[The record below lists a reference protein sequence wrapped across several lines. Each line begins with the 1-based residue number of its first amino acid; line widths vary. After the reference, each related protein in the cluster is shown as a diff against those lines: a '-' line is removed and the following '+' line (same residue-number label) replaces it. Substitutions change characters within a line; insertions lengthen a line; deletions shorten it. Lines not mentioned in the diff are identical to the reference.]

1 MRLFR
6 YEDDVTVPG
15 TTFAAG
21 ITLESLA
28 AQTCDDTWQPRFVSR
43 NPALGQLD
51 AFKLVEL
58 EGMAAYLDTSCRG
71 LGDTPS
77 QHLGKALAPGTGSQ
91 DREYLLEP
99 VSASASLK
107 RHCLGRPLNSKRQP
121 RMRADISLEELSL
134 KLSDLQFQR
143 GIAGARSLH
152 MLRRSRQ
159 FWRWRPG
166 EKVCGAARRW
176 WR

>member
-1 MRLFR
+1 MNR
-6 YEDDVTVPG
+6 YEDDVSVPG
-15 TTFAAG
+15 TVFAAG
-21 ITLESLA
+21 LTLESLA
-28 AQTCDDTWQPRFVSR
+28 AQTCDESWQPRFVTR

-58 EGMAAYLDTSCRG
+58 EGMAAYLDTSCKG
-71 LGDTPS
+71 FGDTPC
-77 QHLGKALAPGTGSQ
+77 QQLGPALAPGVGIQ
-91 DREYLLEP
+91 DREFLLEP
-99 VSASASLK
+99 VSATASLR

-166 EKVCGAARRW
+166 EKVVGSARRW

>member
-1 MRLFR
+1 M
-6 YEDDVTVPG
+6 PG
-15 TTFAAG
+15 TVFAAG

-28 AQTCDDTWQPRFVSR
+28 AQTCDETWQARFVTR

-58 EGMAAYLDTSCRG
+58 EGMAAYLDTSCEG
-71 LGDTPS
+71 FGDIPS
-77 QHLGKALAPGTGSQ
+77 QELGTALAPGIGNQ
-91 DREYLLEP
+91 GREYLLEP
-99 VSASASLK
+99 VSATANLR

-143 GIAGARSLH
+143 GIAGARSLQ
-152 MLRRSRQ
+152 MLCRSRQ

-166 EKVCGAARRW
+166 EKVVGSARRW